1 MAYIRSF
8 LFGVSFYSLTTVLCF
23 AYLPLLLLPRRGFAP
38 FARFWVRCS
47 LCFLRVFNGID
58 YRIRGQ
64 ERLPDEPVI
73 FASKHQSA
81 WETLSLAVIMDDP
94 AFVLK
99 KELTWIPIFGWYLAK
114 MQNVAVD
121 RSAGAK
127 ALKQMVDQ
135 TKERLDEGRPVVIFP
150 QGTRTAPGDKSKPYL
165 PGVAALYGKA
175 NVPVVPVA
183 LNSGLFWPRRKFLK
197 NPGTITLEYL
207 EPIPPGLNRKVFL
220 KELEG
225 RTEQATDILVQEER
239 KHLTAEA

>member
-8 LFGVSFYSLTTVLCF
+8 LFGLSFYSLTTVLCF

-38 FARFWVRCS
+38 FARAWVRCS
-47 LCFLRVFNGID
+47 LWLLRVFTGID
-58 YRIRGQ
+58 HRVRGQ
-64 ERLPDEPVI
+64 ERLPNEPVI

-81 WETLSLAVIMDDP
+81 WETLALAVIMDDP

-135 TKERLDEGRPVVIFP
+135 TNERLREGRPVVIFP
-150 QGTRTAPGDKSKPYL
+150 QGTRTHPDDKDKPYL

-175 NVPVVPVA
+175 NVTVVPVA

-197 NPGTITLEYL
+197 QPGTITLEYL
-207 EPIPPGLNRKVFL
+207 EPIPPGLKRKAFL
-220 KELEG
+220 TELES
-225 RTEQATDILVQEER
+225 RTEQATEQLVQEQR
-239 KHLTAEA
+239 KLLMASA